1 MRSRALVLCLLLLA
15 AAPLFAQQAL
25 EIIPLRHA
33 TVEQVLPALRPLLEQ
48 GGTLTGQSGQ
58 LFVRTSPQNLAELR
72 QALEAIDRAPRRLMI
87 SVRFDDAMQDSREAF
102 GASGRAGGGR
112 TDIEL
117 RARGREAR
125 SEERVD
131 QQLQVMEGGR
141 ATIYTGQ
148 TRAVPQRQLIQTP
161 AGVIAQET
169 FVVQEAASGFQ
180 VVPRLSG
187 ERVFL
192 EIAPQRES
200 FGDSPVPG
208 SIQSRRLATST
219 SGPLGEWFEIGGLA
233 ASAAR
238 DERGL
243 ASASRSAS
251 SESRRVWV
259 KVEELR

>member
-1 MRSRALVLCLLLLA
+1 MRLKFALALCLLLA
-15 AAPLFAQQAL
+15 VAPLSAQQAL

-33 TVEQVLPALRPLLEQ
+33 TVEQVLPALQPLLEP

-58 LFVRTSPQNLAELR
+58 LIVRTSPQNLAELR
-72 QALEAIDRAPRRLMI
+72 RALEAIDRAPRRLMI
-87 SVRFDDAMQDSREAF
+87 SVRFDDATQASREAF
-102 GASGRAGGGR
+102 GAAGRVGSGR
-112 TDIEL
+112 TDVEL
-117 RARGREAR
+117 RAQGREAR

-131 QQLQVMEGGR
+131 QRLQVMEGGR
-141 ATIYTGQ
+141 GTIYTGQ
-148 TRAVPQRQLIQTP
+148 ARAVPQRQIIRTP
-161 AGVIAQET
+161 AGVIAQDTLVLQET
-169 FVVQEAASGFQ
+169 ASGFQ

-200 FGDSPVPG
+200 FSDAAAPG
-208 SIQSRRLATST
+208 SVQSSRIATSA
-219 SGPLGEWFEIGGLA
+219 SGPLGEWFELGGLA

-243 ASASRSAS
+243 ASVSRSGS